1 MIQMYHVNLQYG
13 SDKPVLNDITLR
25 IPKAEFVFVTGPSG
39 AGKTSLL
46 RLLFL
51 AERCQSGQILLFG
64 QNVAR
69 IKDHERPG
77 LRRRIGV
84 VFQDFKLLSSRTVGE
99 NLAIRLEVLGWPR
112 RRIQKKVAEQLDLVG
127 LLHKAKEFPVTLSGG
142 EQQRVAIARAL
153 INDPPILL
161 ADEPT
166 GNLATRQGEEIME
179 IFQELNETGITV
191 VLVTHEPD
199 IAKHTKRMIMIRDG
213 LVEQDFPVPERLAAT
228 DVLAALGER

>member
-1 MIQMYHVNLQYG
+1 MIQMYHVNLHYG

-25 IPKAEFVFVTGPSG
+25 IAKAEFVFVTGPSG

-69 IKDHERPG
+69 IKDQEKPA

-84 VFQDFKLLSSRTVGE
+84 VFQDFKLLSSRTVRE

-112 RRIQKKVAEQLDLVG
+112 RRIQRKVADQLELVG
-127 LLHKAKEFPVTLSGG
+127 LAHKAHEFPVKLSGG

-153 INDPPILL
+153 VNDPPILL

-166 GNLATRQGEEIME
+166 GNLDAELSAQIYELLATINARG
-179 IFQELNETGITV
+179 TT
-191 VLVTHEPD
+191 VLVATHDRAWVEHTNKRTIQLERGRVTSGGMPD
-199 IAKHTKRMIMIRDG
+199 SYS
-213 LVEQDFPVPERLAAT
+213 
-228 DVLAALGER
+228 

>member
-1 MIQMYHVNLQYG
+1 MIQMYHVNLHYG

-25 IPKAEFVFVTGPSG
+25 IAKADFVFVTGPSG

-51 AERCQSGQILLFG
+51 AERCQSGQIMLFG

-69 IKDHERPG
+69 IKNQEIPAF
-77 LRRRIGV
+77 RRRIGV
-84 VFQDFKLLSSRTVGE
+84 VFQDFKLLLSRTVGE

-112 RRIQKKVAEQLDLVG
+112 RRIQRKVVEQLDLIG
-127 LLHKAKEFPVTLSGG
+127 LAHKAHELPIKLSGG

-153 INDPPILL
+153 VNDPPILL

-166 GNLATRQGEEIME
+166 GNLDAELSAQIYELLATINARG
-179 IFQELNETGITV
+179 TTV
-191 VLVTHEPD
+191 VVATHD
-199 IAKHTKRMIMIRDG
+199 RNW
-213 LVEQDFPVPERLAAT
+213 VEQTNKRTIQLERGRVTAGGMPDSYT
-228 DVLAALGER
+228 